1 MKKYKVNRN
10 NSTDLPSAE
19 TIAKYK
25 NFGQLSHEYDKLVK
39 RPKVPIYRDKKM
51 FLVLLLIVLVAFLL
65 AQIGDEEAEENATI
79 PAQTEQSDR

>member
-1 MKKYKVNRN
+1 MKKYKVNRTN
-10 NSTDLPSAE
+10 GPDLPSAE

-51 FLVLLLIVLVAFLL
+51 FLILLLIVLVAFLL
-65 AQIGDEEAEENATI
+65 SQIRDEEVDKNATD
-79 PAQTEQSDR
+79 PSQTEQSDR